1 MTNHVEALE
10 NEVTKSNTQLKNA
23 QEDLGFAQ
31 MCVKNLQASLAVYTT
46 SSQKEEEG
54 KEEEEKIVEEV
65 PTEILPVTTPCKEC
79 EEKDETIAVLRN
91 RVTVM
96 DNELVKLRRIV
107 IEEV

>member
-1 MTNHVEALE
+1 MTSHVEALE
-10 NEVTKSNTQLKNA
+10 NEVSKSNIQLKNA

-46 SSQKEEEG
+46 NQQKEEEV
-54 KEEEEKIVEEV
+54 KEEEKVVEE
-65 PTEILPVTTPCKEC
+65 IPVVTPPVATPCKEC
-79 EEKDETIAVLRN
+79 EEKSQTISVLRN